1 MSKPFTFAKAIAVD
15 APFAGKVIT
24 GIVDRERDAL
34 WFDNTFVSVIPETLC
49 FNTGFTDSNGEEIFE
64 GDYIRVRFND
74 FNEFVFFDQ
83 ERGAF
88 YLSHIENLP
97 QVEYNGEDEVR
108 YCDYPN
114 ATVLR
119 RLTAQRAAHSTIV
132 NPSMLETIAAP
143 VDPAPL
149 VDTIPEIDSDAFDTI
164 PVDPDAGDDISVDWG
179 KRVDEATGEY

>member
-15 APFAGKVIT
+15 NGKIVM
-24 GIVDRERDAL
+24 GSVDRERGTIRSG
-34 WFDNTFVSVIPETLC
+34 DNIIAIDTNTLC

-64 GDYIRVRFND
+64 GDYIRGRFDD
-74 FNEFVFFDQ
+74 FNELVFFDQ